1 MFVLNQPQPLT
12 PVIPLRL
19 SSKGQPI
26 LALSPSACQTFR
38 RSDFVPL
45 HRQQLWAVDQGLVRG
60 VVWNRDGETV
70 TLGLWGTG
78 DVIGFPAPR
87 MEGYRLECV
96 TSVQLRPLTVE
107 TPSLRATILQ
117 QSMVQQIR
125 RLEFLLSILHS
136 RRITQRVEQLLLWL
150 AQEFGQVTDQ
160 GYLLDLSLTHQ
171 KIAELA
177 GTSRVTVTRLL
188 QKFAAEGKL
197 IRLTRHRLLVP
208 DGPVV

>member
-1 MFVLNQPQPLT
+1 MFVLNQPQPLA
-12 PVIPLRL
+12 PVIPLRYAAN
-19 SSKGQPI
+19 GQPI
-26 LALSPSACQTFR
+26 HALATNPFQTFR
-38 RSDFVPL
+38 RGDFVPL
-45 HRQQLWAVDQGLVRG
+45 HLQQLWTINQGLLRG
-60 VVWNRDGETV
+60 VAWNSEGDTV

-78 DVIGFPAPR
+78 DIIELPTSTL
-87 MEGYRLECV
+87 EGYRLECV
-96 TSVQLRPLTVE
+96 TSVQLQLLAVQ
-107 TPSLRATILQ
+107 TPSMRATLLQ
-117 QSMVQQIR
+117 QVRVQQIR
-125 RLEFLLSILHS
+125 RLEFLLSILHF
-136 RRITQRVEQLLLWL
+136 RRIAQRVEQLLLWL